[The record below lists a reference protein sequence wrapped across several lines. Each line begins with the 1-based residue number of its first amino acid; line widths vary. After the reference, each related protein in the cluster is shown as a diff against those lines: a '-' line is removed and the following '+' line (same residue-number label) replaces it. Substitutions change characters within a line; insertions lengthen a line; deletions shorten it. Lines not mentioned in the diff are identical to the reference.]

1 MMWLTKIVPDLRYR
15 QTRADFRTAGN
26 LHRKLIR
33 LSSDLGEERIA
44 NPRQQSGLLFRI
56 EETRNEL
63 YLLVQSH
70 SPLRVDRL
78 GPGYHG
84 VQMRNLDPFLARL
97 DKGSRVRYRIVASP
111 TKRLGRSENNTQR
124 LGLKEPPKKPREY
137 TWALRGAA
145 AEEWWHSRAAANGR
159 ELLSTYAQ
167 TLDDV
172 RDPGTA
178 DRSRK
183 IRHPAVRFDGE
194 AVISDVDAVRHA
206 VLNGIGRGK
215 SYGCGL
221 LSLALIE
228 EGEHG

>member
-63 YLLVQSH
+63 YLLVQSY

-124 LGLKEPPKKPREY
+124 LGLKEPPKKTKRVHLGS
-137 TWALRGAA
+137 ARG
-145 AEEWWHSRAAANGR
+145 
-159 ELLSTYAQ
+159 
-167 TLDDV
+167 
-172 RDPGTA
+172 
-178 DRSRK
+178 RSRGVVAF
-183 IRHPAVRFDGE
+183 P
-194 AVISDVDAVRHA
+194 
-206 VLNGIGRGK
+206 
-215 SYGCGL
+215 CGSQRTGTPQHL
-221 LSLALIE
+221 RADTR
-228 EGEHG
+228 

>member
-1 MMWLTKIVPDLRYR
+1 SDGAQRRSALVRQQEPPLLHPTDPSSSHRGSRDTRGRSRQGLPEQAFHIRQAVRRGGSMTWLTKIVPDLRYR

-44 NPRQQSGLLFRI
+44 NPRQRSGLLFSI

-63 YLLVQSH
+63 YRLVQSH

-111 TKRLGRSENNTQR
+111 TKRLG
-124 LGLKEPPKKPREY
+124 
-137 TWALRGAA
+137 
-145 AEEWWHSRAAANGR
+145 
-159 ELLSTYAQ
+159 
-167 TLDDV
+167 
-172 RDPGTA
+172 
-178 DRSRK
+178 
-183 IRHPAVRFDGE
+183 
-194 AVISDVDAVRHA
+194 
-206 VLNGIGRGK
+206 
-215 SYGCGL
+215 
-221 LSLALIE
+221 
-228 EGEHG
+228 